1 MKTGEIHGRFVHV
14 SPQGKSFVDALE
26 VTCDAEVNDVHVYTF
41 PTSMWVDT
49 PNITS
54 FKLFHDGKLV
64 RSKGGLSQGFLN
76 DVSSVGVENM
86 KPVRKGDILKV
97 ELTFDD
103 TFDEDEG
110 YVIYLTQNGKTL
122 TPSKEELKT
131 KVPTGPTTLDVV
143 IKVAEVAAK
152 LPIPG
157 ISKADAPSDDAAK
170 EAAMMMLG
178 SKAKTEKVALLLE
191 PSEEDSDS

>member
-1 MKTGEIHGRFVHV
+1 M
-14 SPQGKSFVDALE
+14 
-26 VTCDAEVNDVHVYTF
+26 
-41 PTSMWVDT
+41 
-49 PNITS
+49 
-54 FKLFHDGKLV
+54 
-64 RSKGGLSQGFLN
+64 
-76 DVSSVGVENM
+76 
-86 KPVRKGDILKV
+86 
-97 ELTFDD
+97 
-103 TFDEDEG
+103 
-110 YVIYLTQNGKTL
+110 
-122 TPSKEELKT
+122 KT

-157 ISKADAPSDDAAK
+157 ISKADALSDDAAK